1 VSGWGS
7 LPFPVSDDALA
18 MHAAADIAPPGP
30 QPDHRR
36 TALLVEDES
45 LFRDVIAQAFRSL
58 GRHWQL
64 TAFGCGL
71 EALEHI
77 QRLDRAPDLTVID
90 LGLPDIEGIEVIR
103 QLKRADPS
111 ALIMVASVHADE
123 RHVLGAIRAG
133 ACGYLLKDDPALAI
147 ADALRRAAEGE
158 YPISPSLARHL
169 FRLATEPT
177 AIETAGPQIA
187 LAPREIELLR
197 LFSDGCSYK
206 GAARAMDVSMS
217 TIQTYVRRI
226 YEKLDADSKI
236 TAVSSA
242 RARGLLR

>member
-1 VSGWGS
+1 
-7 LPFPVSDDALA
+7 
-18 MHAAADIAPPGP
+18 MHAAPYTAPPGTP
-30 QPDHRR
+30 SDQHRS
-36 TALLVEDES
+36 ALLVEDEP
-45 LFRDVIAQAFRSL
+45 LFQDLIAQAFRAL
-58 GRHWQL
+58 GRQWDLQV
-64 TAFGCGL
+64 FGSGR
-71 EALEHI
+71 EALGHL
-77 QRLDRAPDLTVID
+77 RTLDRAPDLAVID

-103 QLKRADPS
+103 QLKRVDPS

-147 ADALRRAAEGE
+147 ADALRRVVEGE

-169 FRLATEPT
+169 FKLATQPAAAE
-177 AIETAGPQIA
+177 AAGPQIA

-197 LFSDGCSYK
+197 LFSDGCSYQR
-206 GAARAMDVSMS
+206 AARAMDVSMS

-236 TAVSSA
+236 AAVSSA
-242 RARGLLR
+242 RARGLLP